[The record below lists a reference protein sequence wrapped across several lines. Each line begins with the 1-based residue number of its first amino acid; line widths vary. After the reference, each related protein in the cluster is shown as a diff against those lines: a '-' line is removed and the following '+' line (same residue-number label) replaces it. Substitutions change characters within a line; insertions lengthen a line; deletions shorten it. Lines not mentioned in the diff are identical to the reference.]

1 LGIPVLEHIEVT
13 PEDIRKLA
21 GRLTGPERSWP
32 SGQLKYPEIKEES
45 AEVLRA
51 CADVVEAAK
60 ETVTTHPVK
69 AYKGHQKMIEALARL
84 EALKL

>member
-1 LGIPVLEHIEVT
+1 MT
-13 PEDIRKLA
+13 PDDLRKLA
-21 GRLTGPERSWP
+21 DRLTDPMTSVRYSAATMGISVLGNEA
-32 SGQLKYPEIKEES
+32 

-51 CADVVEAAK
+51 CADVVEYAK

-84 EALKL
+84 EALK